1 MADDDSKQGSNDWPL
16 PKFCFELNWGGEVMS
31 FQEVSGLDVATH
43 PLEYRAGDSK
53 TFSVVKMPGIR
64 KYSNV
69 TLRKGVFKGVFKGD
83 AKFWD
88 RFAQSRLN
96 DAQRVSV
103 TIRLL
108 DEAGKATMVWT
119 MANAWPAKVSGTDLK
134 ASGDEVAIES
144 IEIAHEGITIGNG

>member
-1 MADDDSKQGSNDWPL
+1 
-16 PKFCFELNWGGEVMS
+16 
-31 FQEVSGLDVATH
+31 
-43 PLEYRAGDSK
+43 
-53 TFSVVKMPGIR
+53 MPGIR

-69 TLRKGVFKGVFKGD
+69 TLRKGVFKGD
-83 AKFWD
+83 ATFWD
-88 RFAQSRLN
+88 GFAQSRLN
-96 DAQRVSV
+96 VAQRVSV
-103 TIRLL
+103 TTRLL

>member
-69 TLRKGVFKGVFKGD
+69 TLRKGVFKGD
-83 AKFWD
+83 AKFWGGL
-88 RFAQSRLN
+88 AQSRLN
-96 DAQRVSV
+96 VAQRVSV